1 MRKTEDP
8 TPTQLTPRP
17 GFQDRSP
24 FRYGCFIFLIFSGGQ
39 GTRTLIPT
47 FVGNCVSSA
56 AQQTDICLSSGARDV
71 KGSECEKKVSPS
83 HVFHVFHISQLS
95 ASSRTRTSTFSLED
109 CNATVT
115 PYSPFNVGRTNLF
128 STDFPGF
135 RPKKSA
141 HIFLYPG
148 WDSNPHCS
156 RSERD
161 ASCRLGYLGIKVSG
175 LSRFQGF
182 RVCNLFSWSNNQ
194 PCNYETLKP

>member
-1 MRKTEDP
+1 MAPCYLRKTEDP

-39 GTRTLIPT
+39 GARTLIPT

-56 AQQTDICLSSGARDV
+56 VQQTDICLSSGVRDV

-83 HVFHVFHISQLS
+83 HVFHISHLS

-115 PYSPFNVGRTNLF
+115 PYSPFNVGRTNLLRQI
-128 STDFPGF
+128 F
-135 RPKKSA
+135 RGLGQKKSS

-161 ASCRLGYLGIKVSG
+161 ASCRLGYLG
-175 LSRFQGF
+175 
-182 RVCNLFSWSNNQ
+182 NLM
-194 PCNYETLKP
+194 C